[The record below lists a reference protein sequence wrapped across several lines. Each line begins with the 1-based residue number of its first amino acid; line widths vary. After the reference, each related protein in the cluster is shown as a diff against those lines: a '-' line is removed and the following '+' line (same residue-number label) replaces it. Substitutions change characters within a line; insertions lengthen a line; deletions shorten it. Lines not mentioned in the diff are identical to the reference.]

1 MMYKNI
7 LKYKNKYF
15 DNEIVVVDLIEDRMK
30 NNSYIKSSKNELP
43 IQI

>member
-7 LKYKNKYF
+7 LEYENKYF
-15 DNEIVVVDLIEDRMK
+15 DNEIVVVDMIEDRMK
-30 NNSYIKSSKNELP
+30 NNSYIKSSKNELL